1 MYHIVPEFDSVF
13 ILQCTGFCHSV
24 VRLVSPNGYILFPRC
39 REVGFIQ
46 WSYIISTAVR
56 SGLPD
61 GSSSCIIIIIT
72 TTPFD
77 VEGREVG
84 VPRSMMGIWYGTWL
98 GYMVWY
104 IVGLY
109 DVVHSWFIWYGIS
122 LVYDMVHSWFI
133 WYGTWLVYM
142 VWYIVG
148 LYDVVHS
155 WFIWYGTSLV
165 YMVWYI
171 VGIWYGT

>member
-24 VRLVSPNGYILFPRC
+24 VRLVHPMVVHWVCHGVVRLVLPNGYILFPRC

-46 WSYIISTAVR
+46 RSYIIPTTVR

-84 VPRSMMGIWYGTWL
+84 VPRYMMG
-98 GYMVWY
+98 
-104 IVGLY
+104 
-109 DVVHSWFIWYGIS
+109 
-122 LVYDMVHSWFI
+122 
-133 WYGTWLVYM
+133 
-142 VWYIVG
+142 
-148 LYDVVHS
+148 
-155 WFIWYGTSLV
+155 IWYGTSLV
-165 YMVWYI
+165 YGMVHHWYMVW
-171 VGIWYGT
+171 